1 MQIYA
6 ALGVAALYERK
17 EWAARD
23 KRVANS
29 AIQPGPYNHKS
40 SSLQESLRA
49 FSNLTDF
56 SRTSQNTS
64 KFPEQDC
71 IHVHVF

>member
-23 KRVANS
+23 KKGCQFSNTTWP
-29 AIQPGPYNHKS
+29 IQP
-40 SSLQESLRA
+40 
-49 FSNLTDF
+49 
-56 SRTSQNTS
+56 
-64 KFPEQDC
+64 
-71 IHVHVF
+71 